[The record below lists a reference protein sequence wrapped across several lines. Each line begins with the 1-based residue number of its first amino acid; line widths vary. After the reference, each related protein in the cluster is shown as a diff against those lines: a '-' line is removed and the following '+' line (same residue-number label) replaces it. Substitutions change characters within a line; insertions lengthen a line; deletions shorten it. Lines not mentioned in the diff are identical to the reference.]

1 MAHLHANMDVDY
13 VVTYRFT
20 DTSIHMISMVSA
32 GTNLY
37 LGKTEAQAGFE
48 KLIRALAR
56 LGLTIE
62 VRSGDNCC
70 LLVLV
75 RANDDRQFNNVVYR
89 SRYGRV

>member
-1 MAHLHANMDVDY
+1 MKPTASTGADV
-13 VVTYRFT
+13 
-20 DTSIHMISMVSA
+20 
-32 GTNLY
+32 Y
-37 LGKTEAQAGFE
+37 LGKSEAQAGFE

-75 RANDDRQFNNVVYR
+75 RANNDRRFNNVVYR
-89 SRYGRV
+89 SRCGIF